1 MQHNPRWDVINE
13 AVNKEQITMEERVE
27 LINNIEELHT
37 FAGIINRT
45 RRRDIGSF
53 CKRRTITVDT
63 EFDEAQQALYD
74 ALMDSKIKLCVC
86 CMEML
91 ILAL

>member
-53 CKRRTITVDT
+53 ANGELLPLIPNLMRHNRRYT
-63 EFDEAQQALYD
+63 
-74 ALMDSKIKLCVC
+74 MR
-86 CMEML
+86 
-91 ILAL
+91 